1 MSYDVR
7 TADVHANR
15 ADILRL
21 WHGSLRDADAE
32 RYRWIYETNPQGAV
46 GCWVVNDAGG
56 GAAGVAAA
64 FPHTLHGSTRPWR
77 AGVAGDFVVD
87 KAHRAMGPALMLQKA
102 LVRSCVQGA
111 EFDVVYGLANKAARA
126 VQVRAGFKDLGPAT
140 DLRKVIRSAG
150 VLARRYGSLG
160 RAAAPVV
167 DTAIA
172 LIERGSRQSTHLL
185 RCAEIASFDSRFDEF
200 WGRVAPSLPL
210 TGERSSRYLNWR
222 FRENPHIRY
231 HTLTAERADTGA
243 LAGYLVWY
251 VREGELIVADVLT
264 DEASDALVVL
274 AAHALKRAR
283 QAGAESVRLRYFGAP
298 DRFRA
303 LDRLGFRASESGR
316 HVVMCVSAAAA
327 SDLRL
332 DRDSWYLLEGD
343 ADP

>member
-7 TADVHANR
+7 TADLNANR

-21 WHGSLRDADAE
+21 WDGSLRDADAE
-32 RYRWIYETNPQGAV
+32 RYRWIYERNPQGAV
-46 GCWVVNDAGG
+46 ACWVVNDAGG
-56 GAAGVAAA
+56 ATAGVAAV
-64 FPHTLHGSTRPWR
+64 FPHTIHGSLRPWR
-77 AGVAGDFVVD
+77 AGITGDFVVD

-102 LVRSCVQGA
+102 LARSCVQDA
-111 EFDVVYGLANKAARA
+111 EFDVVYGFANKAARA

-140 DLRKVIRSAG
+140 DLRKVVRSAAA
-150 VLARRYGSLG
+150 LTRRYGTVG
-160 RAAAPVV
+160 RMAAPAV

-172 LIERGSRQSTHLL
+172 LMERGSRRSTHVL
-185 RCAEIASFDSRFDEF
+185 RCSEVAAFDSRFDAF
-200 WGRVAPSLPL
+200 WARVAPSLPL

-231 HTLTAERADTGA
+231 QTLVAERADTGA

-251 VREGELIVADVLT
+251 VREGELIIADVLT
-264 DEASDALVVL
+264 DESSDALVVL
-274 AAHALKRAR
+274 AAHVLKCAR
-283 QAGAESVRLRYFGAP
+283 DVRAESVRLRYFGAP

-303 LDRLGFRASESGR
+303 LHRLGFRARDAGR
-316 HVVMCVSAAAA
+316 HVVMCVSPRAT

-332 DRDSWYLLEGD
+332 DRESWYLLEGD

>member
-1 MSYDVR
+1 MSYDLR
-7 TADVHANR
+7 TADLQANR

-21 WHGSLRDADAE
+21 CHDSLRDADAE

-56 GAAGVAAA
+56 SATGVVAA
-64 FPHTLHGSTRPWR
+64 FPHTIHGSIRPWR

-102 LVRSCVQGA
+102 LARSCVEDA
-111 EFDVVYGLANKAARA
+111 KFDVIYGLANKAARP
-126 VQVRAGFKDLGPAT
+126 VQVRAGFTDLGPAT
-140 DLRKVIRSAG
+140 DLRKVIRSAR
-150 VLARRYGSLG
+150 VLTRRYGPLG
-160 RAAAPVV
+160 RVAAPVV
-167 DTAIA
+167 DAAIA
-172 LIERGSRQSTHLL
+172 LIERGSRQSTRAL
-185 RCAEIASFDSRFDEF
+185 RCGDVAAFDSRFDEF
-200 WGRVAPSLPL
+200 WARVSPSLPL

-222 FRENPHIRY
+222 FREHPHIRY

-264 DEASDALVVL
+264 DGSDALVVL
-274 AAHALKRAR
+274 ASHLLKRAR
-283 QAGAESVRLRYFGAP
+283 HAGVESVRLRYFGAP

-303 LDRLGFRASESGR
+303 LHGLGFRASESGR

-327 SDLRL
+327 PDLRL

-343 ADP
+343 ADL